1 MAQAVLFQKALSAS
15 GASPDEIVQILA
27 KVCDPKYTDDQVAS
41 LMKRAL
47 ERRGSVTPEDL
58 EAIMKLQS
66 SLRYQMM
73 IAFSSCIERTANS
86 YK

>member
-1 MAQAVLFQKALSAS
+1 MFQKALSAS

-66 SLRYQMM
+66 SLRYQM
-73 IAFSSCIERTANS
+73 IAFSNCIERTSNS
-86 YK
+86 